1 MVSSVCQA
9 AGRRSVAGQCS
20 GWDES
25 LVSCCRPTNSACLV
39 TPWSAWSACPRLC
52 LGGTQTRK
60 RDIVAPAS
68 GTFAACPSAS
78 DPELLQSQ
86 RCDVCDSCIM
96 SAYTNWSACSKSC
109 GGGERSRTR
118 SVTQPAT
125 CDCTPCSSTL
135 RETQS
140 CNSQACPVDC
150 VLSPYSA
157 YSECNAPCGGGQKLR
172 QRTIVTQPSNG
183 GRPCDSLLEQAECNT
198 QPCQCTLS
206 DWNQWAMCSVT
217 CGGGGTQRRTRTIL
231 TNPSNCGAAL
241 TEDRECGLTVCPT
254 PAPAPPKPTTVGTMR
269 ADGSI
274 LVDFCDPATV
284 AITVASD
291 ATANL
296 VGGVNVDFAP
306 QDSGDALERK
316 SCSLQTRNGAGGA
329 LTLVFSKPMVLI
341 SLKLFAFD
349 AGDVGELLFDDGL
362 KRSPRVVPLKGRDNA
377 LEMST
382 FRGHQSYA
390 VVMLGTTQ
398 FGIEALVVREPNGV
412 TFLAPTPATA
422 APGGL
427 DEVGSG
433 TAVGINTGEVPAMSG
448 GGEDDLLPLW
458 IVLGVLAC
466 LVVTLLVAFFIVS
479 KRKKNA
485 SATIS
490 VDNAIGGGVGTGYGH
505 NVGNS
510 SAYPSHMDNTA
521 DAPGYPTQQMY
532 GHTMTAAN
540 ASGTTFNDAP
550 TLDQMPPYATLQKS
564 TSHYGSTNKFPTAA
578 RDF

>member
-1 MVSSVCQA
+1 
-9 AGRRSVAGQCS
+9 VAGQCA

-39 TPWSAWSACPRLC
+39 TPWSAWSACTQLC
-52 LGGTQTRK
+52 LGGTQTRT

-68 GTFAACPSAS
+68 GTFAACPSTS
-78 DPELLQSQ
+78 DPERLQSQ
-86 RCDVCDSCIM
+86 RCDVCDICIM
-96 SAYTNWSACSKSC
+96 SAYSNWSACSKSC

-135 RETQS
+135 RDTQS
-140 CNSQACPVDC
+140 CNSQAC
-150 VLSPYSA
+150 
-157 YSECNAPCGGGQKLR
+157 
-172 QRTIVTQPSNG
+172 
-183 GRPCDSLLEQAECNT
+183 
-198 QPCQCTLS
+198 
-206 DWNQWAMCSVT
+206 
-217 CGGGGTQRRTRTIL
+217 
-231 TNPSNCGAAL
+231 
-241 TEDRECGLTVCPT
+241 ECGLTVCPT
-254 PAPAPPKPTTVGTMR
+254 PAPPIPTSVGTIR

-349 AGDVGELLFDDGL
+349 AGDVGELLFDDAL

-540 ASGTTFNDAP
+540 TGVGGTTFNDAP

>member
-1 MVSSVCQA
+1 
-9 AGRRSVAGQCS
+9 VAGQCA

-39 TPWSAWSACPRLC
+39 TPWSAWSACTQLC
-52 LGGTQTRK
+52 LGGTQTRT

-68 GTFAACPSAS
+68 GTFAACPSTS
-78 DPELLQSQ
+78 DPERLQSQ
-86 RCDVCDSCIM
+86 RCDVCDICIM
-96 SAYTNWSACSKSC
+96 SAYSNWSACSKSC

-135 RETQS
+135 RDTQS
-140 CNSQACPVDC
+140 CNSQAC
-150 VLSPYSA
+150 
-157 YSECNAPCGGGQKLR
+157 
-172 QRTIVTQPSNG
+172 
-183 GRPCDSLLEQAECNT
+183 
-198 QPCQCTLS
+198 
-206 DWNQWAMCSVT
+206 
-217 CGGGGTQRRTRTIL
+217 
-231 TNPSNCGAAL
+231 
-241 TEDRECGLTVCPT
+241 ECGLTVCPT
-254 PAPAPPKPTTVGTMR
+254 PAPPIPTSVGTIR

-349 AGDVGELLFDDGL
+349 AGDVGELLFDDAL

-390 VVMLGTTQ
+390 IVMFGTTQ

-466 LVVTLLVAFFIVS
+466 IVVTLLVAFFCWLVSSNARRAGVAEDVGRQVESHYAQTGADFRPSDSEHYTSIDTSIVS
-479 KRKKNA
+479 P
-485 SATIS
+485 SAAHYAKTAAEFRPN
-490 VDNAIGGGVGTGYGH
+490 DNA
-505 NVGNS
+505 
-510 SAYPSHMDNTA
+510 A
-521 DAPGYPTQQMY
+521 
-532 GHTMTAAN
+532 
-540 ASGTTFNDAP
+540 
-550 TLDQMPPYATLQKS
+550 
-564 TSHYGSTNKFPTAA
+564 HYDLVSDIRIKE
-578 RDF
+578 